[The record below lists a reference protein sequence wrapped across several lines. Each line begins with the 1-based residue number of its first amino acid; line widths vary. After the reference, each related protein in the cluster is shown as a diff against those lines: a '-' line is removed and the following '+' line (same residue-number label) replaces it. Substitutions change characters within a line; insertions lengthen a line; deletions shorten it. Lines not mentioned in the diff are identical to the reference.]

1 MRYSDKESMQ
11 HQFQRESVYGI
22 FVRTYLLNSFNSF
35 TKERAKIFT
44 KCVKLKMP
52 DLVHFLVNRRYYM
65 AARGYEFYLRVLK
78 VSLTGER
85 NERVRYPFST
95 RR

>member
-78 VSLTGER
+78 VSLTGEP